1 MQIAMEHMTD
11 DIRSYFLGFFMVN
24 ICVNGARLDG
34 IVSNQDEEVQ
44 HEQMCPTWR
53 LKERG
58 H

>member
-11 DIRSYFLGFFMVN
+11 DLWSYLLGFFTVT
-24 ICVNGARLDG
+24 IRVSGARLDG